1 MLQGLAVAFGVVFVA
16 ELGDKSQLLAMT
28 LAARYRPW
36 AVLAG
41 IAVATLILQG
51 LAVAV
56 GTLIGDRLPTR
67 PIQFVAGLAFLGF
80 AVWTLRDDDDEDPE
94 PDELGELGELV
105 EPDEVVEP
113 DEPTANS
120 GANRSGLLTAGTA
133 FFVSEFGDKTML
145 ATVTLATQG
154 GVLGTWLGASAGM
167 VLADALAVAVGAVA
181 GARLPRRVVRIV
193 AAVTFAVFGI
203 GMIVAAV
210 LSG

>member
-28 LAARYRPW
+28 LAARYRPLP
-36 AVLAG
+36 VLAG
-41 IAVATLILQG
+41 IAVATLVLQG

-80 AVWTLRDDDDEDPE
+80 AIWTIWDDDEEPE
-94 PDELGELGELV
+94 GHPPHGAAEETDDHRVATG
-105 EPDEVVEP
+105 DS
-113 DEPTANS
+113 PTDR

-193 AAVTFAVFGI
+193 AAVTFALFGV
-203 GMIVAAV
+203 GMIVTAA
-210 LSG
+210 LAD

>member
-28 LAARYRPW
+28 LAARYRPLP
-36 AVLAG
+36 VLAG
-41 IAVATLILQG
+41 IAVATLVLQG

-80 AVWTLRDDDDEDPE
+80 AIWTIWDDDEEPE
-94 PDELGELGELV
+94 GHPPHGAAEETDDHRVATG
-105 EPDEVVEP
+105 DS
-113 DEPTANS
+113 PTDR

-193 AAVTFAVFGI
+193 AAVTFALFGV
-203 GMIVAAV
+203 GMIVAAA
-210 LSG
+210 LAD